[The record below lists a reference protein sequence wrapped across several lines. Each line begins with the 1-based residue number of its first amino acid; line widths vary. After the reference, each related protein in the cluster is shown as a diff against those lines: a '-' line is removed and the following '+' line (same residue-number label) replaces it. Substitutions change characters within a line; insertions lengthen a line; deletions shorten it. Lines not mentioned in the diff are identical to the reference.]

1 MSERQAKPIVTPLS
15 TRPGESIE
23 HTGSREVTKLL
34 PSILQTTVNK
44 QFFDSTFEQ
53 LMSTGNLQPIKNIV
67 GKQTA
72 NRDITD
78 NYLIDN
84 RSNDPYQFAQ
94 GFVNRNEDKT
104 VSGTLAYDDL
114 LRSLKYNEVETNNH
128 NRVLSELGYTLDLP
142 INYDMFVNHQ
152 KYFWLVDVMPPCA
165 IKGKP
170 NFNINIDDAIGETTY
185 TYTNLFDGK
194 DLTLQDGMRIV
205 FSPTDIT
212 RRIQTV
218 VGNTTF
224 TAGMANG
231 AVRTKVFLDNVL
243 LAPSTYSYNNTTG
256 VVTLNTAPALQ
267 QEVEIHTYYAT
278 SNSGTNNIDEIYIV
292 DNVGQPGG
300 IKFTKQFDAGI
311 AAGQYGKRQWVNV
324 TVYNNQEPSGF
335 DADDGSFDFRPY
347 DLREHRLT
355 TRDYLVEQRCSTD
368 QSAWARSNLW
378 IHEDA
383 AQAMLTF
390 SGLDSS
396 IYLLDK
402 YRGVRPIIEFKE
414 NIEKYNTGI
423 RHLANI
429 DHALESTEDPAQTIV
444 GKTSYSVTVSGITT
458 EWSNVKGAIKKDKVR
473 VTNGT
478 APNQVI
484 TYWECI
490 QNHATPIN
498 PQDSTN
504 RDVWQQIVP
513 VELENDD
520 LIIFFESA
528 NVAYKNKI
536 FRVGGVQSSITLTEV
551 YNGDGSNGATA
562 LVSGDKIVILN
573 GFNTLD
579 ISNIANTENGE
590 KDDPFSGAEIY
601 WNGTAWVYGQ
611 QKEHRSAGILHELY
625 DVDLIKLDD
634 ATTYPTSDYVGG
646 YIFNFTHSTTNK
658 FDDALGF
665 KPEYVDYGNNPGLNF
680 EVGLLHTRF
689 NYTEQSPDF
698 QKNLTIEITG
708 NYYYKNLNNNR
719 YYNGWSTVRDG
730 QPVSRVINKT
740 VTDATVPL
748 KFDVGHNNFDKDR
761 YFRMFKE
768 NDLLAVQSNDV
779 IDTSRVNRLNGK
791 LPNLYLNTNT
801 TYFIRTQFP
810 QAELEFVDMDGTTLS
825 SGITRTAGVRDDF
838 DLVIASPTIKSFKY
852 RLAASPNN
860 FGVVYLHTSTQD
872 TNIKVTKNGV
882 DFTNYI
888 LNGNIL
894 EVNSGLRKDDHY
906 QVSVFTTAKYS
917 DTAEG
922 NFEVVDVHKFNPQN
936 LTFDK
941 VSYGDL
947 LLHLKSQ
954 MTQIPT
960 FTGEWAGF
968 NNYRNIPHD
977 HTFGGIIRQQ
987 PYSTE
992 LLNQLFTENDTD
1004 PISSLQYSSNSYKNF
1019 IRSFKTKIRQLNES
1033 VDITEPVYSLVDK
1046 TLEAIN
1052 IGKNKTSAFAR
1063 SQMAMYRD
1071 YEEANFSWVLNQTPT
1086 FDLPFTVNEYD
1097 DTFNHTQAWIQ
1108 IPDPAGNH
1116 TWRAL
1121 KYPEEYTF
1129 NNYQI
1134 TITLSGITF
1143 PASGQNNLHFRW
1155 YKRDSVSFVPPSSV
1169 KLGLTRPFTP
1179 ELRSNYSKDSTGT
1192 ATDSVIVGHD
1202 GSIHVRNG
1210 TELFDRQVVGFDPV
1224 DAGLWD
1230 LELRISNNLGV
1241 ELTSVVNSKQYWPNA
1256 SRNTPYTWA
1265 DFQDSIKSE
1274 YNKWKTENN
1283 VTNFNSST
1291 YYSGTDKFTWNY
1303 SSVTPN
1309 IGGWRGLYRYFF
1321 NTDKPHTD
1329 PWEMMGYNEK
1339 PTWWDTYYSWTDAAK
1354 RTALITALKYGNIS
1368 NPGLASNLQ
1377 VYDLDYSY
1385 PSYDWATNT
1394 LVTLLGVLND
1404 PVTASVVQTPSLAE
1418 RQKDFVYGDWGPV
1431 EEQWRRSSE
1440 FKFASALALL
1450 RTRPLIGTNLY
1461 FKTNKRNNVSTLG
1474 YDNPQIRDI
1483 DKRKLTSWSNIE
1495 LSDGKIIG
1503 AIIESVKIKDAGSGY
1518 TTTPTVTVFDNFGS
1532 GAEVKVSIKDG
1543 KLIAA
1548 RITKQGQEYFNKP
1561 RLVLSSGNGILE
1573 AIIEKDTR
1581 RYFSGFSNSITS
1593 YALLSGT
1600 TTDVI
1605 LQRFKNMT
1613 FNPIVKA
1620 GGFVNN
1626 NQNFILESSQDKG
1639 RVFVPEE
1646 NFSTHLYVN
1655 KPDVEFFF
1663 GGIIINKTAN
1673 GYTINGYDNSL
1684 GLFRYNAPA
1693 TNGPSAK
1700 VTFSGTLQVDV
1711 RRYTNFE
1718 NTISELDYNTE
1729 LRSIQEV
1736 YDFIQGYG
1744 HYLTSLGF
1752 TQSWKN
1758 AGSNFGNWAT
1768 GNSTQTLYLIPDP
1781 NKVTVQDDRLGYFDN
1796 LNTRYDGVYNIVS
1809 NLGKQISSSDIAIN
1823 RSSMSLDEETV
1834 FETKETTTNMFG
1846 LRLYKVQM
1854 EHIFIFDNV
1863 TNFDDVIASSEI
1875 GQIHERIIWR
1885 GNRTKNW
1892 NGKLFTPGH
1901 IVNGNSILPNFDSV
1915 AGQLDQYYARTNTLS
1930 NKQISDVARFNS
1942 GYNRPNWADTLDL
1955 DDDSVYEFVKGTYKY
1970 KGTRYAL
1977 DAFMRNKGL
1986 FNGDATAD
1994 LNELWAVRMADFG
2007 DTAKRKLTEFQIT
2020 PELLVTDPQ
2029 PIRFISGQK
2038 YDVLSDIVID
2048 IDDTSPL
2055 NVYNPDSEQFTTR
2068 EIKTYDDQNQNSMF
2082 ANDFINAGLPL
2093 LTETDYRTLN
2103 KEDFTLFPTE
2113 TKIAYDFDG
2122 EWQEYDKWDSKT
2134 SYKLGDKVI
2143 HQGRVWEMLDPDG
2156 ASGLTTANNPI
2167 ELTGT
2172 VQLPIIPSAGQTLV
2186 VDGTTISLT
2195 KSATSTTLNVVTV
2208 DGSKDIRTNNVVA
2221 HDTTLILG
2229 QTSALASTI
2238 TFNNS
2243 VVTTVFNDIVK
2254 TGTTVN
2260 PIIQGSATATLIIEG
2275 TTVNFNEQQT
2285 GTTNITAQQAYENT
2299 FNSSSWIQ
2307 NGGTVSSTA
2316 TTRISR
2322 IESLR
2327 SAYIAANSAA
2337 AWTTWI
2343 TTYYANNAGLN
2354 ISHLITLVALGGST
2368 ATAAQQFLDQ
2378 DVILIN
2384 NMLGTSFVGTQVAS
2398 GAQVI
2403 SPAQIATCQGQ
2414 MNLGTF
2420 TDDIATYLKS
2430 SANATTTFAVT
2441 TVVAQQSATGFKPYS
2456 LTDIVN
2462 RINAAGISN
2471 ITAGANAS
2479 SQLTITKTT
2488 STPSVAFNLTISVGT
2503 MNGTVGFNSA
2513 QETIQSQ
2520 GTNTVTT
2527 PNLTQQ
2533 QIVDQINNANVTGIS
2548 ASVLGNVLRL
2558 QCNLSQFFIGTGTAN
2573 ADIGL
2578 TSGVTP
2584 ASTTTSTTSTSLT
2597 LPDILESINLAT
2609 ITGVTAVSANNKVK
2623 LISTNST
2630 LVIGA
2635 GTANST
2641 IGFTAQTY
2649 SATTGNVSNVFNAIV
2664 GSDGNQVFQQMTN
2677 DPNIFSI
2684 WVADNS
2690 EFGNYNLGH
2699 EIYQTMDFGMYTHNA
2714 CGGIEDADE
2723 AQLDVTRQN
2732 GETQAH
2738 NLVVGDY
2745 ILIRGSDT
2753 VPNIDGIHQVTRVDP
2768 NNVRRFYIDQYIE
2781 TEGHA
2786 GNIYPLRKMRFS
2798 TFAALEA
2805 DKNTKVN
2812 GVYKYN
2818 FAGVR
2823 QDNALNP
2830 IFVFVDNDGN
2840 ASNPSSQVYKWV
2852 GTWNDTN
2859 GNVGDW
2865 EIVRSGNKQA
2875 RNDLVNN
2882 VKLYD
2887 AVKQT
2892 TITNLETYD
2901 PVKGIIFGFIKN
2913 EIDHILTNDV
2923 ANYNYNSLDGEIENI
2938 NAWQS
2943 SYVGKR
2949 WWDLST
2955 AVYLDYEQGSID
2967 YMQNNWGRLF
2977 DGASIDIYEW
2987 TRSPVLPEKWSE
2999 LVDQEIIIDGRVASG
3014 EAFSTIINSEIVYN
3028 WTEESYYN
3036 NRTKRNETV
3045 YYYWVKNKTNFSG
3058 ARQYNVL
3065 QLSQLL
3071 ADPTGFNL
3079 SWCATAGT
3087 DTLLLSGISNT
3098 VTENTVV
3105 QLDVDRRFNALPMQD
3120 WLMLAE
3126 DDPQSVIPEYLHIKV
3141 RDSLAGFNR
3150 FSVTTTFTTWSN
3162 STSYTADAV
3171 VKEGDNYYISRVDSN
3186 LNNQPSADS
3195 DMSHWQRVYDF
3206 SFDNNTQIDDIT
3218 ILRSQPVP
3226 NLKLHKFNR
3235 YGHQVRPRQ
3244 SLYRELEEARQN
3256 FVYTVNLLLSEVN
3269 VVDEINN
3276 WENAF
3281 ATTFVEGVITYD
3293 INDYIAL
3300 VDWKLTEKDADGNVT
3315 YKFPENTVP
3324 DLVYNTKQD
3333 YVDAGEPVDGSY
3345 VLIKNTHS
3353 GDDIIRSEMYHFING
3368 ADKLVFKEKATIELS
3383 EEVWLQ
3389 RKFGH
3394 GFDVANFDVV
3404 PFDSGSENVISKLFD
3419 LLRTEI
3425 FINHHKVKY
3434 NKLWFKMLFT
3444 ALLQNTADDFAFKTT
3459 YTRLNVKRPLL
3470 LNKKFYQPTS
3480 IEPVEEFFNSVKP
3493 FHTKLLSSMDSNT
3506 HGESTNIEIDEVSRN
3521 TSITIKY
3528 GDHTTR
3534 TWAGDTIL
3542 SGGGF
3547 SSNVP
3552 TDEDYSM
3559 FNFQPADFEF
3569 DYDGNIF
3576 DQPDK
3581 EGWGEE
3587 LMPVDYTENVSI
3599 SVQTN
3604 PQGTVTAGATY
3615 SVNPEETGPRGLT
3628 FNDTGTKM
3636 FVVGTTGDDVNE
3648 YTLSV
3653 AFDLTSTVTFV
3664 DSYAVTECPN
3674 PTAVKFNTNG
3684 TKMFVTGVGN
3694 SNVHE
3699 YALTTGFDVSTAGFT
3714 QTLVTTVDTDNF
3726 GLDFKDDGTK
3736 MYITGDQNNKIYE
3749 FNLSSAFDISSA
3761 TFNQDL
3767 SVTATDI
3774 EPFGIEWKPDG
3785 KKLFIVGTRGNG
3797 VDLFNV
3803 ATPWDIST
3811 ATHSEFY
3818 FIGGNPSGIH
3828 ISPDGTKMFITG
3840 NTSDLVKSYTLSV
3853 PYEFTTGSTATV
3865 DSRAFRINM
3874 YEPQGLQESVAIVDA
3889 SKTTT
3894 TANITATDTTIPV
3907 TDDTVL
3913 DSVDRGDGDIGLVPG
3928 VVWIGTE
3935 RIEYSAV
3942 DTTNNQ
3948 LLFCNRG
3955 TRGTSSQAH
3964 TSGATVT
3971 NAGPSKRIPT
3981 VQKFSHYENGLRLAY
3996 NDSGIS
4002 LTAAGTSPEHA
4013 FIRNAGQ
4020 GSI

>member
-1 MSERQAKPIVTPLS
+1 MSERQAKPIVKPLS
-15 TRPGESIE
+15 TRPGESLE

-53 LMSTGNLQPIKNIV
+53 LMSSGSLQPIRNIV
-67 GKQTA
+67 GKKTA

-78 NYLIDN
+78 DYLIDN

-114 LRSLKYNEVETNNH
+114 LKSLKYNEVETNNH

-152 KYFWLVDVMPPCA
+152 KYFWLVDVIPPCE

-170 NFNINIDDAIGETTY
+170 NFNIDIDDAIGETTY

-218 VGNTTF
+218 VGNATF

-231 AVRTKVFLDNVL
+231 AVRVKVFLDNVL

-335 DADDGSFDFRPY
+335 DADDSSFDFRPY

-396 IYLLDK
+396 TYLLDK
-402 YRGVRPIIEFKE
+402 CRGVRPIIEFKE

-423 RHLANI
+423 RHLTNI
-429 DHALESTEDPAQTIV
+429 DHALESTEDPALTIV
-444 GKTSYSVTVSGITT
+444 GKANYSVTVSGITT
-458 EWSNVKGAIKKDKVR
+458 EWSRVSGATKKDKVK
-473 VTNGT
+473 VTNGI

-490 QNHATPIN
+490 QNHATPTN

-504 RDVWQQIVP
+504 QDVWQQIVP

-551 YNGDGSNGATA
+551 YNSDGSNSATQ

-579 ISNIANTENGE
+579 ISNIVNTDRGE

-601 WNGTAWVYGQ
+601 WSGTAWIYGQ
-611 QKEHRSAGILHELY
+611 QKEHRSAGIRNELY
-625 DVDLIKLDD
+625 DVNLIKLDNT
-634 ATTYPTSDYVGG
+634 TTYPLSDYTGG
-646 YIFNFTHSTTNK
+646 CIFNFTHSTTNIY
-658 FDDALGF
+658 DDALGF

-680 EVGLLHTRF
+680 QVELLHTRF

-698 QKNLTIEITG
+698 QKNLTREITG
-708 NYYYKNLNNNR
+708 HYYYKNLNNNR
-719 YYNGWSTVRDG
+719 YYNGWSTIRDG
-730 QPVSRVINKT
+730 QPVRRVIDKT
-740 VTDATVPL
+740 VTNSTVPL

-761 YFRMFKE
+761 YYRIFKE
-768 NDLLAVQSNDV
+768 NDLLAVQSNDI
-779 IDTSRVNRLNGK
+779 IDTSRVNRLDGK
-791 LPNLYLNTNT
+791 LPNLYLNTST

-825 SGITRTAGVRDDF
+825 SGITRTPGSGDDF
-838 DLVIASPTIKSFKY
+838 NLVIASPTINSFKY
-852 RLAASPNN
+852 RLAASPDN
-860 FGVVYLHTSTQD
+860 FGVVYLHTSTQE
-872 TNIKVTKNGV
+872 TNIKVTKNGAS
-882 DFTNYI
+882 FTNYT
-888 LNGNIL
+888 LTGNIL
-894 EVNSGLRKDDHY
+894 EISSGLRKEDQY

-922 NFEVVDVHKFNPQN
+922 NFEVVDTHKFNPQN
-936 LTFDK
+936 STFGK

-992 LLNQLFTENDTD
+992 LINQLFTENDTD

-1019 IRSFKTKIRQLNES
+1019 IRSFKTKITQLNES
-1033 VDITEPVYSLVDK
+1033 VDITEPVYKLVDK

-1052 IGKNKTSAFAR
+1052 IGRNKTSAFAR

-1097 DTFNHTQAWIQ
+1097 DTFNHTQAWVQ
-1108 IPDPAGNH
+1108 IPDAAGAH

-1129 NNYQI
+1129 NNFQI
-1134 TITLSGITF
+1134 IITLSGITF
-1143 PASGQNNLHFRW
+1143 PGSCQNNLHFRW

-1169 KLGLTRPFTP
+1169 KLGLTRPVTP

-1192 ATDSVIVGHD
+1192 ATDSVIIGHD
-1202 GSIHVRNG
+1202 GNVHVRNG

-1241 ELTSVVNSKQYWPNA
+1241 ELPLVVNSKQYWPNA
-1256 SRNTPYTWA
+1256 SRNTPYTWKN
-1265 DFQDSIKSE
+1265 FQDTIRSE

-1291 YYSGTDKFTWNY
+1291 YYSGSDKFTWNY

-1339 PTWWDTYYSWTDAAK
+1339 PTWWDANYSWTDASK

-1368 NPGLASNLQ
+1368 DPGLASNLQ

-1385 PSYDWATNT
+1385 PSYDWSTNT

-1404 PVTASVVQTPSLAE
+1404 PVTAGVVTTPVLAD

-1461 FKTNKRNNVSTLG
+1461 FKTDKRTIISTLG
-1474 YDNPQIRDI
+1474 YNNPQVRDS
-1483 DKRKLTSWSNIE
+1483 DQRKLTSWSNID
-1495 LSDGKIIG
+1495 LSDAKIIG
-1503 AIIESVKIKDAGSGY
+1503 AIIESVRIKDAGSGY
-1518 TTTPTVTVFDNFGS
+1518 TSAPTVTVYDNFGS
-1532 GAEVKVSIKDG
+1532 GAEISISIKGG
-1543 KLIAA
+1543 KLVAA
-1548 RITKQGQEYFNKP
+1548 RITKQGQEYFNTP
-1561 RLVLSSGNGILE
+1561 RLVLSGGNGVLE
-1573 AIIEKDTR
+1573 AVIEKDTR

-1600 TTDVI
+1600 TSDVI

-1613 FNPIVKA
+1613 FNPIIKA

-1655 KPDVEFFF
+1655 KPDIEYFF
-1663 GGIIINKTAN
+1663 GGIIVTKTAN
-1673 GYTINGYDNSL
+1673 GYTVNGYDNSL
-1684 GLFRYNAPA
+1684 GYFNYNAPA
-1693 TNGPSAK
+1693 TNSSSAK

-1718 NTISELDYNTE
+1718 TAISQLDYNTE
-1729 LRSIQEV
+1729 LKTIQEV

-1768 GNSTQTLYLIPDP
+1768 GNSTEILYLIPDP

-1809 NLGKQISSSDIAIN
+1809 NLGKQISASDIAIN

-1834 FETKETTTNMFG
+1834 FQTKETTTNMFG

-1854 EHIFIFDNV
+1854 EHVFIFDNV

-1901 IVNGNSILPNFDSV
+1901 IVNGDSILPNFDSV
-1915 AGQLDQYYARTNTLS
+1915 AGQLDQYYAKTNTLS

-1942 GYNRPNWADTLDL
+1942 GYNKPNWANTLDL

-1977 DAFMRNKGL
+1977 DAFMRNRGL

-1994 LNELWAVRMADFG
+1994 LNEMWAVRMADFG

-2020 PELLVTDPQ
+2020 PRLLVTDPQ
-2029 PIRFISGQK
+2029 PIRFTSGQK

-2082 ANDFINAGLPL
+2082 ANDFINAGAPL
-2093 LTETDYRTLN
+2093 LTETDYRALN
-2103 KEDFTLFPTE
+2103 KEDFLLFPSE
-2113 TKIAYDFDG
+2113 TRIAYDFDG
-2122 EWQEYDKWDSKT
+2122 DWQDYDKWDSKT

-2143 HQGRVWEMLDPDG
+2143 HTGRVWEMLDPDG

-2167 ELTGT
+2167 ELVGT
-2172 VQLPIIPSAGQTLV
+2172 VTLPIIPSVGQTLV
-2186 VDGTTISLT
+2186 IDGTTISLT
-2195 KSATSTTLNVVTV
+2195 KSATSTTLNVITV
-2208 DGSKDIRTNNVVA
+2208 DGSQDVRTNNEVA
-2221 HDTTLILG
+2221 HDSTLVLG
-2229 QTSALASTI
+2229 QTSASSSTI
-2238 TFNNS
+2238 TFSNS
-2243 VVTTVFNDIVK
+2243 VITTTFNDIVK

-2260 PIIQGSATATLIIEG
+2260 PMIQGSATATLIIDG
-2275 TTVNFNEQQT
+2275 TTVNFNELIT
-2285 GTTNITAQQAYENT
+2285 TNTNITAQQAYENT

-2307 NGGTVSSTA
+2307 NQSTIATTA
-2316 TTRISR
+2316 TTRIAR

-2337 AWTTWI
+2337 AWATWLG
-2343 TTYYANNAGLN
+2343 TYYTNNAGLN
-2354 ISHLITLVALGGST
+2354 ISHVITLVQLGGTT

-2384 NMLGTSFVGTQVAS
+2384 NMLGTSFIGTNVANGS
-2398 GAQVI
+2398 EII
-2403 SPAQIATCQGQ
+2403 SPSQIATCQGR
-2414 MNLGTF
+2414 MNNGVF
-2420 TDDIATYLKS
+2420 TDDIAIYLQ
-2430 SANATTTFAVT
+2430 ANAPAVFAVT
-2441 TVVAQQSATGFKPYS
+2441 TVVATQSGSGFKQYS
-2456 LTDIVN
+2456 VIDIVN
-2462 RINAAGISN
+2462 RINASGISN
-2471 ITAGANAS
+2471 ITAGNNPS

-2488 STPSVAFNLTISVGT
+2488 STPSVAFDLTISVGT

-2520 GTNTVTT
+2520 GSNVQST

-2533 QIVDQINNANVTGIS
+2533 QVVDQINNASITGVT
-2548 ASVLGNVLRL
+2548 ASVLGNLIRL
-2558 QCNLSQFFIGTGTAN
+2558 QSSLSQFFIGSGTAN
-2573 ADIGL
+2573 ATIGL
-2578 TSGVTP
+2578 SSGITP
-2584 ASTTTSTTSTSLT
+2584 ASTTTSTTSASLS

-2609 ITGVTAVSANNKVK
+2609 ITGVTAISANNKVK
-2623 LISTNST
+2623 LVSTNST
-2630 LVIGA
+2630 LVVGA

-2641 IGFTAQTY
+2641 LGLTAQTY

-2684 WVADNS
+2684 WVADDS

-2699 EIYQTMDFGMYTHNA
+2699 EIYQTMDFGMYTHDA

-2723 AQLDVTRQN
+2723 AQIDVTRQN

-2745 ILIRGSDT
+2745 ILIRGSDS
-2753 VPNIDGIHQVTRVDP
+2753 VPSIDGIHRVTRVDP
-2768 NNVRRFYIDQYIE
+2768 NNIRRFYIDQYIE
-2781 TEGHA
+2781 KTGHT

-2798 TFAALEA
+2798 TYAALEA
-2805 DKNTKVN
+2805 DRQTKVN
-2812 GVYKYN
+2812 GIYKYN
-2818 FAGVR
+2818 FSGVR
-2823 QDNALNP
+2823 QNNSLHP
-2830 IFVFVDNDGN
+2830 IYAFVDNDGS

-2859 GNVGDW
+2859 GNVGEW
-2865 EIVRSGNKQA
+2865 QIVRSGNKQA

-2892 TITNLETYD
+2892 TITSLETYD

-2913 EIDHILTNDV
+2913 EIDYILTNDV
-2923 ANYNYNSLDGEIENI
+2923 ANYNYNSLDGSVENI

-2967 YMQNNWGRLF
+2967 YMQNNWGKLF
-2977 DGASIDIYEW
+2977 DGATIDIYEW
-2987 TRSPVLPEKWSE
+2987 TRSPVLPEKWIE
-2999 LVDQEIIIDGRVASG
+2999 LVDQEIVIDGKVASG
-3014 EAFSTIINSEIVYN
+3014 EAFTTVINSEIVYN

-3036 NRTKRNETV
+3036 NRTKRNESV
-3045 YYYWVKNKTNFSG
+3045 YYFWVKNKTNFSG
-3058 ARQYNVL
+3058 VRQYNVL

-3071 ADPTGFNL
+3071 TDPSGYNL

-3087 DTLLLSGISNT
+3087 DTLLLSGISNS

-3126 DDPQSVIPEYLHIKV
+3126 DDPQSIIPEYLHIKI
-3141 RDSLAGFNR
+3141 RDSLSGFNR
-3150 FSVTTTFTTWSN
+3150 FSVTKTYSLWSP
-3162 STSYTADAV
+3162 STSYAADAV
-3171 VKEGDNYYISRVDSN
+3171 VRDNDGNFYISRVASN
-3186 LNNQPSADS
+3186 QNNKPSIDN

-3206 SFDNNTQIDDIT
+3206 SFENNTQINDIT
-3218 ILRSQPVP
+3218 ILRSQPIP

-3256 FVYTVNLLLSEVN
+3256 FVYTVNSLLSEVN
-3269 VVDEINN
+3269 VIDEINN

-3281 ATTFVEGVITYD
+3281 TTKFTEGVITYD

-3300 VDWKLTEKDADGNVT
+3300 VDWKLIERDADDNIT
-3315 YKFPENTVP
+3315 YQFPTNTVP

-3333 YVDAGEPVDGSY
+3333 YVDAGEPIDGSY
-3345 VLIKNTHS
+3345 ILIKNTS

-3383 EEVWLQ
+3383 EEVWFQ

-3459 YTRLNVKRPLL
+3459 YTHLNVKRPLL

-3480 IEPVEEFFNSVKP
+3480 IEPVEDFFNSVKP

-3506 HGESTNIEIDEVSRN
+3506 HGESTNIEVDEVSRN
-3521 TSITIKY
+3521 TCITIKH
-3528 GDHTTR
+3528 GDHTLR
-3534 TWAGDTIL
+3534 TWAGDTVL

-3587 LMPVDYTENVSI
+3587 LMPVDYTENISI
-3599 SVQTN
+3599 LVQTN
-3604 PQGTVTAGATY
+3604 A
-3615 SVNPEETGPRGLT
+3615 S
-3628 FNDTGTKM
+3628 
-3636 FVVGTTGDDVNE
+3636 
-3648 YTLSV
+3648 
-3653 AFDLTSTVTFV
+3653 
-3664 DSYAVTECPN
+3664 
-3674 PTAVKFNTNG
+3674 
-3684 TKMFVTGVGN
+3684 
-3694 SNVHE
+3694 
-3699 YALTTGFDVSTAGFT
+3699 
-3714 QTLVTTVDTDNF
+3714 
-3726 GLDFKDDGTK
+3726 
-3736 MYITGDQNNKIYE
+3736 
-3749 FNLSSAFDISSA
+3749 
-3761 TFNQDL
+3761 
-3767 SVTATDI
+3767 
-3774 EPFGIEWKPDG
+3774 
-3785 KKLFIVGTRGNG
+3785 
-3797 VDLFNV
+3797 
-3803 ATPWDIST
+3803 
-3811 ATHSEFY
+3811 
-3818 FIGGNPSGIH
+3818 
-3828 ISPDGTKMFITG
+3828 
-3840 NTSDLVKSYTLSV
+3840 
-3853 PYEFTTGSTATV
+3853 GSTETADT
-3865 DSRAFRINM
+3865 RTFRINM
-3874 YEPQGLQESVAIVDA
+3874 YEPQGLQESVAIVDTY
-3889 SKTTT
+3889 KTTT
-3894 TANITATDTTIPV
+3894 TANITATDTTIPLV
-3907 TDDTVL
+3907 DAGLMDR
-3913 DSVDRGDGDIGLVPG
+3913 VDRGDGDIGLVPG

-3935 RIEYSAV
+3935 RIEYNAV
-3942 DTTNNQ
+3942 SGEN
-3948 LLFCNRG
+3948 LVFCTRG

-3971 NAGPSKRIPT
+3971 NAGPSQRIPT
-3981 VQKFSHYENGLRLAY
+3981 VQKFSHYEDGLRLAY

-4002 LTAAGTSPEHA
+4002 LSAAGISPEHA